1 MSTRSVESRRDH
13 PAGEGRARLLR
24 RSLQL
29 DAVATGAAGAL
40 LLAAGPVL
48 ADRLGAPLALPRPV
62 GLVLVGYAAAI
73 WVVGSRPAISVPA
86 ARAAVVANALW
97 AIGSVILVIAAPF
110 ALTGL
115 GVAFVLAQ
123 AALVA
128 LFADL
133 QFLGLRQARA
143 VGR

>member
-1 MSTRSVESRRDH
+1 MSTRSVESRLDH

-24 RSLQL
+24 RSLLL

-48 ADRLGAPLALPRPV
+48 ADRLGVPLALPRPV
-62 GLVLVGYAAAI
+62 GLVLIAYAAAI
-73 WVVGSRPAISVPA
+73 WVVGSRPAISGPA

-97 AIGSVILVIAAPF
+97 AIGSVILVIAGPF
-110 ALTGL
+110 ALTGP

-133 QFLGLRQARA
+133 QFLALRQARA

>member
-1 MSTRSVESRRDH
+1 MARK
-13 PAGEGRARLLR
+13 AG
-24 RSLQL
+24 
-29 DAVATGAAGAL
+29 
-40 LLAAGPVL
+40 
-48 ADRLGAPLALPRPV
+48 
-62 GLVLVGYAAAI
+62 
-73 WVVGSRPAISVPA
+73 PA

-97 AIGSVILVIAAPF
+97 AIGSVILVIAGPF
-110 ALTGL
+110 ALTGP